1 MQQCI
6 SEMLNTLA
14 SYQSNQPV
22 EKWKSPRKRWNVIRA
37 FMANDEDHLIRIVN
51 AMDLLKPNAKENNNT
66 LFVTDAVYDFAIYL
80 ESSLFRSC
88 DSGQQY
94 TQGVVRLIH
103 ALMNNG
109 EYIRQSSYTPGEIAS
124 MPPNALLANTMTDQI
139 QRQMDMHEHRFKEM
153 LQERFEELE
162 KNSDSTEGLLQCGRC
177 KSTNVIWE
185 QRQTRSADEGMTI
198 IAVCVKCSNKWRMT

>member
-1 MQQCI
+1 
-6 SEMLNTLA
+6 MLSALA
-14 SYQSNQPV
+14 SGKLKQPV
-22 EKWKSPRKRWNVIRA
+22 EEQWKSPLKRWNVIRA
-37 FMANDEDHLIRIVN
+37 FMANDETHLMRIASAIN
-51 AMDLLKPNAKENNNT
+51 LLDSKET
-66 LFVTDAVYDFAIYL
+66 TALDTSFVTEALYDFAIDL
-80 ESSLFRSC
+80 ESSLFSIC
-88 DSGQQY
+88 NSDQQY

-109 EYIRQSSYTPGEIAS
+109 DCIRQSNYTPKEIAS
-124 MPPNALLANTMTDQI
+124 ISPNVLMANTMTDQI
-139 QRQMDMHEHRFKEM
+139 QRQLDMHEHRFKEM

-162 KNSDSTEGLLQCGRC
+162 KKSDSTEGLLQCGRC

>member
-1 MQQCI
+1 
-6 SEMLNTLA
+6 MLNTLA
-14 SYQSNQPV
+14 SYQLNQLTE
-22 EKWKSPRKRWNVIRA
+22 EKWKSPLKRWNVIRA
-37 FMANDEDHLIRIVN
+37 FMANDEDHLIRI
-51 AMDLLKPNAKENNNT
+51 ADATDLLKPTHSEKHDK
-66 LFVTDAVYDFAIYL
+66 LFVTDAIYDFAVGL
-80 ESSLFRSC
+80 ESSLFCIC

-94 TQGVVRLIH
+94 MQGVVRLIH
-103 ALMNNG
+103 ALINNG
-109 EYIRQSSYTPGEIAS
+109 EYIRHISYTFGEIAS
-124 MPPNALLANTMTDQI
+124 MSPNALLANTVTDQI

-198 IAVCVKCSNKWRMT
+198 IAVCVKCSNKWIAT